1 MALTGKKSTNIAS
14 VIHETLKGEIRS
26 GKLSSD
32 TPLREIE
39 LAERFGVSRTPIRE
53 ALHRLSS
60 EKLIHMVPNVGAF
73 VGMFTWEDA
82 REIFA
87 IRQVLEAFS
96 GGLTAQ
102 SVSDDSIAKFEGF
115 LAKMRVSIQEQNIEA
130 YSAVDEEFHALL
142 NNNCGNKNLIKIID
156 NLNDQSKLADLRRSQ
171 YRISDRMQE
180 SFAAHEAI
188 VAAIKARDPK
198 KVRNLLMIHGQ
209 NIFGDVTKLDLP
221 IELF

>member
-1 MALTGKKSTNIAS
+1 MAQQKSKNIAS
-14 VIHETLKGEIRS
+14 EIHEILKGEIRS
-26 GKLSSD
+26 GKLLSD

-53 ALHRLSS
+53 VLHRLSS

-96 GGLTAQ
+96 GGLSAQ
-102 SVSDDSIAKFEGF
+102 SISSDAVAQLDVL
-115 LAKMRVSIQEQNIEA
+115 LARMLKAIQEHQIEA
-130 YSAVDEEFHALL
+130 YAAADEEFHALL
-142 NNNCGNKNLIKIID
+142 NNNCGNKNLIQIID
-156 NLNDQSKLADLRRSQ
+156 NLNDQSKLGDLRRRQ
-171 YRISDRMQE
+171 YLISGRMQE
-180 SFAAHEAI
+180 SLAAHEKI
-188 VAAIKARDPK
+188 VDAIKAHDSK
-198 KVRNLLMIHGQ
+198 KVSNLLMAHGQ

-221 IELF
+221 SEMF

>member
-1 MALTGKKSTNIAS
+1 